1 MPLSDFDKIL
11 KEYHNTD
18 NDFGFSAV
26 SEEEYN
32 EAITKAVASA
42 EYEASSLTADQYR
55 SQLLALEKM
64 IVPFLQKLHS
74 TGDKEYIYWPN
85 RKPAIEKQIEQI
97 LKLTRG

>member
-1 MPLSDFDKIL
+1 MALTDFDKIM
-11 KEYHNTD
+11 KQYENSD

-32 EAITKAVASA
+32 SKINAA
-42 EYEASSLTADQYR
+42 EYNASSLTADQYKGR
-55 SQLLALEKM
+55 MLELEKM

-85 RKPAIEKQIEQI
+85 RKPIIEAQIEKI
-97 LKLTRG
+97 LKLTRD